1 MTILVPG
8 ATVGH
13 NSCIQPS
20 IEQPYK
26 ECTDQVPLPNGFYC
40 LCECEAY
47 QLLVKERIRFRPKGR
62 ITAMQASVLMEIWI
76 CWHSGSLAIDGSI
89 ACSKRYT
96 DKQAVAC
103 EALVTNRHALQHT
116 VPNTKGLDAATC
128 AQDETC
134 AKCDAGD
141 TTTFV
146 SQGRRSHKGQRGRT
160 ETTLR

>member
-26 ECTDQVPLPNGFYC
+26 ECTDQVPNGFYR
-40 LCECEAY
+40 LCDCEAY
-47 QLLVKERIRFRPKGR
+47 QLLLKEKARFRPEGR

-76 CWHSGSLAIDGSI
+76 CWHSGSLAIDGST

-103 EALVTNRHALQHT
+103 EALVTNRHALQYT
-116 VPNTKGLDAATC
+116 MSNTKGLDAATW

-134 AKCDAGD
+134 AKCDAHN
-141 TTTFV
+141 TSTST
-146 SQGRRSHKGQRGRT
+146 SQGKRSNKEQRGRT
-160 ETTLR
+160 GATLR